1 MPEPAIDGTYEHPG
15 IPGALVTAGR
25 SHLTGWANQH
35 CSRPR
40 RLSCDIET
48 FGVGTDGLRIKCVV
62 LATESVV
69 AVFDPRDPFQHQ
81 LLAQLIAGVEQ
92 LIFHSSPF
100 DVPSLVYNQLAAPQ
114 VVNKVVDIVIYAR
127 MAEPGDL
134 PPKTLE
140 ALSHRHLGL
149 ASDPITNT
157 FKVLGFS
164 KKDGFLRLDI
174 DSPAYLYGAAA
185 DGIATARLEPVLIR
199 AAHDQLTT
207 GHPFSDLQPQRVG
220 WAMEEVEK
228 HQRFNRITLRRTVQ
242 GLRIDEEFLT
252 TYREINGQD
261 IRRTEAELEAVGVKP
276 GNGNSVTAWLLK
288 NGALPPDHPYTA
300 GGEKTPPRPSSKAD
314 DLEAVQHPVAK
325 AFVRHKQLVKVDKD
339 YLQKC
344 MDLARPDAHGDLRI
358 HPETSILKAAHGR
371 TSMGGPPIHQ
381 FPTPARGIILPDR
394 GDELASTDWA
404 QQEPVIGLNLAG
416 DLDPLADYELRG
428 KKIYAF
434 VSQIA
439 GIPYK
444 PAKVVILGG
453 MYGEGVKKL
462 STDLG
467 LDPGPYVQKRNR
479 KTGEMETIATYAA
492 ARDLQERIFGQYG
505 ALGRTG
511 AFLRRIKAQAKQIQQ
526 VVTINGRVLPIPS
539 GYYEGRFS
547 VQSHKGPNYEICG
560 SATDQWVDTVLEL
573 DRRGL
578 AAGLY
583 FGMHDEGLTSVHIR
597 REMQQI
603 MEIPPEGLIR
613 MARRTPRIRTDSV
626 VLGERWDAA

>member
-1 MPEPAIDGTYEHPG
+1 MPETAIDGTYEHPG

-35 CSRPR
+35 ASQPR
-40 RLSCDIET
+40 RFACDIET

-62 LATESVV
+62 LALQNVV
-69 AVFDPRDPFQHQ
+69 AVFDPRDPFQHH
-81 LLAQLIAGVEQ
+81 LLAQLIAGAEA

-114 VVNKVVDIVIYAR
+114 VVNKVTDIVIYAR

-157 FKVLGFS
+157 FKVLGYS
-164 KKDGFLRLDI
+164 KKDGFLKLDV

-185 DGIATARLEPVLIR
+185 DGIATARLEPVLRR

-207 GHPFSDLQPQRVG
+207 GHPFSGLQPQREG
-220 WAMEEVEK
+220 WAMQEVEK
-228 HQRFNRITLRRTVQ
+228 HQAFNRITLRRTVQ
-242 GLRIDEEFLT
+242 GLRIDEEFLVR
-252 TYREINGQD
+252 YREINGQA
-261 IRRTEAELEAVGVKP
+261 IRDAERELEAEGIKP
-276 GNGNSVTAWLLK
+276 GNGNSVTNWLK
-288 NGALPPDHPYTA
+288 QNDALPPDHPYT
-300 GGEKTPPRPSSKAD
+300 PSGKPSAKAD
-314 DLEAVQHPVAK
+314 DLEAIRHPVAK

-344 MDLARPDAHGDLRI
+344 MDLARPDAAGDLRI

-394 GDELASTDWA
+394 GDEFASTDWA

-416 DLDPLADYELRG
+416 DLDPLADYEQRG
-428 KKIYAF
+428 KKIYEF
-434 VSQIA
+434 VSKLT
-439 GIPYK
+439 GVPYK
-444 PAKVVILGG
+444 PSKVVILGG

-467 LDPGPYVQKRNR
+467 LDPGPYVQRKNR
-479 KTGEMETIATYAA
+479 KSGELETVATYAA
-492 ARDLQERIFGQYG
+492 ARDIQDKIFGQYG

-511 AFLRRIKAQAKQIQQ
+511 EFLKRIKAQARQIQQ

-539 GYYEGRFS
+539 GYYEGEFS

-560 SATDQWVDTVLEL
+560 SATDQWVDTVMELE
-573 DRRGL
+573 RRGL

-583 FGMHDEGLTSVHIR
+583 FGMHDEGLTSIHIR